1 MSKATKFNTRAS
13 AHAIT
18 RAFNTCNAYGVTPIQ
33 LARMKAEKAQ
43 AYYGVGPKV
52 HTALRITY
60 GVEKPKLSKV
70 EQAALAKL
78 FGQTA

>member
-1 MSKATKFNTRAS
+1 MSNAKTAVKFN
-13 AHAIT
+13 T
-18 RAFNTCNAYGVTPIQ
+18 RAFNTCNAYGVTPLQ
-33 LARMKAEKAQ
+33 LARMKPERAQ

-60 GVEKPKLSKV
+60 GVEKPKLTKV
-70 EQAALAKL
+70 EAAALAKL